1 MSLTTGAARSSAS
14 ESVESVSTRD
24 PGTRVPVAEALFDAI
39 QVSEVSVD
47 IVTPKQYA
55 AWIRGPV
62 NSLIPHRSFRIWT
75 QSIAGGPWK
84 AEACEP
90 GEHDLLPTRELSAP
104 QQHFISQI
112 NGLWSSGG
120 QAPCVLEHTSPLL
133 RPIIFPAHGAAL
145 IHGVSNLFGNR
156 SIFMFIDDDPGTLRS
171 GAAHVELLA
180 FYLQLAAQ
188 RIRMSRASD
197 RPTSGADAGPDLRS
211 KLTARELRILECV
224 REGKSNH
231 EIGLVLHI
239 SEFTV
244 KSHLQRIFRKLGV
257 ANRAQAVATAFSL
270 RPVRPVQ

>member
-1 MSLTTGAARSSAS
+1 MSLITGAARSSAS
-14 ESVESVSTRD
+14 ESVETVSTQD
-24 PGTRVPVAEALFDAI
+24 PGNPVPLAEALFDAI

-47 IVTPKQYA
+47 VVTPKQYA

-75 QSIAGGPWK
+75 QPISGGPWK
-84 AEACEP
+84 AEACEL
-90 GEHDLLPTRELSAP
+90 GEHDLLPTRELSAS
-104 QQHFISQI
+104 QQHFVSQI
-112 NGLWSSGG
+112 NELWSSGR
-120 QAPCVLEHTSPLL
+120 QTPLVLEHVSPLL
-133 RPIIFPAHGAAL
+133 RPIIFPANGAAL

-188 RIRMSRASD
+188 RIRMSGASH
-197 RPTSGADAGPDLRS
+197 RPTTGADSGTDLRS

-257 ANRAQAVATAFSL
+257 ANRTQAVATAFSI
-270 RPVRPVQ
+270 RPVRPAQ